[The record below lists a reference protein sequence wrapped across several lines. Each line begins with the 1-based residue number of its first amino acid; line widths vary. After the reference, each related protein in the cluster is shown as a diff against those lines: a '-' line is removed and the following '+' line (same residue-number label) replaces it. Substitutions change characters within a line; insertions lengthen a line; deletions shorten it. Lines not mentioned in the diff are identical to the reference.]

1 LERSQT
7 NQLFNAVNTDDVDN
21 QLMLAGNNNFLS
33 DAEINELPNTEPQE
47 EETGYFG
54 KKFLQSIYKG
64 GKQAVQDTG
73 EIFGEKLER
82 GEGIGITSLL
92 NLPGDLTLKTF
103 DREQKERT
111 NHLKQITNNRYTPN
125 INTIEDYVDS
135 NFNLQL
141 GLGFADNREEYIN
154 GLKNQLS
161 QKPDGEDR
169 IVDVLEDEREDK
181 PWYMPRYYISVEQ
194 DDGSMTNYSN
204 PHQSVTDFV
213 ARAGGQL
220 GFDIAAGSLEMGTA
234 ATMGMTAAKLT
245 ASLGAIPGLGVAALA
260 AAPFVGGA
268 VFLTSLYTA
277 GATAERTREEYM
289 KNILGLTEE
298 EEKTFGDFV
307 NIVGDMYSKHP
318 ALQGVKQT
326 FTDYEY
332 ESLTKNPQ
340 EEFSAWASTVAGPL
354 GRVLDKVK
362 SAGEA
367 FTNRAVNLEKTP
379 DGLYVQGRGG
389 LNLYP
394 QMIEAAKASQKFNK
408 GGKFGFLN
416 VPFSEFML
424 SAYTPN
430 KLIERL
436 SSLAQQTSTIIPDRI
451 KLQNKQLADIMRAYG
466 RGEDVTYNDFREPFE
481 KLFSEFKG
489 MADTRRGDF
498 DTIARSIGGLDELF
512 SALRYV
518 DAKLK
523 YKEVFDRLGE
533 VRYDLNP
540 LKNKLG
546 KIYDEKVIAPNV
558 DAKGKT
564 TFTVVEGQASEN
576 YHLKRIIAELRNL
589 GDPDGKLDIFQ
600 SRKAKDA
607 FIQENK
613 DFLPKNFTADN
624 IDTPA
629 EILHTYAIVLGKLA
643 YGRFAKKEL
652 AGERRIAM
660 DLRNTLL
667 DTIVNPQS
675 LIRPNKTF
683 KTVEEFDAEIAKIKP
698 LMDSANKFYK
708 DTLKIRG
715 ITDNQI
721 SAMDRLRNALEIN
734 EDPGEILNEMIG
746 AYGVA
751 MKRGKIT
758 TLQRVKEMGE
768 YVEKEGPRLV
778 EEAKN
783 FNIKTDMFKPD
794 GTGVTK
800 AFAELRLDFEAYLFD
815 VLANQTKIRATSPAQ
830 ADAFEKLLKGMDQS
844 QKNILGITKEREDFL
859 LKSSEQMEQIF
870 DDNFMKSLRYGA
882 KDSKVTP
889 VIKGAFEADDFDTEI
904 GRLLAAE
911 VDPSKLK
918 DSILQYLFDPNGGV
932 AFRHNLKNSP
942 YFDANEFYMN
952 TEQYSA
958 AVRKILSSKVLAE
971 KKVFSDTDREF
982 LDGIHQLGMAL
993 EGLGKGDAGVALAGA
1008 QIIGELFTIDAV
1020 KLLGGVGRL
1029 AAQGRISKL
1038 FTSPKL
1044 VNFIAGISP
1053 EKKQRSFLGR
1063 AFFGYGSLAEIV
1075 TEIAIKKDART
1086 DQDESEISE
1095 ERPDVDDPFDLR
1107 DQIPISE
1114 LNRQTKKLLTG

>member
-1 LERSQT
+1 MERNQT

-21 QLMLAGNNNFLS
+21 QLVLAGNNNFLS
-33 DAEINELPNTEPQE
+33 DDEINQLPNTMPEE

-54 KKFLQSIYKG
+54 KKFIERMYKG
-64 GKQAVQDTG
+64 GKQIIQDTG
-73 EIFGEKLER
+73 EILGEKLER
-82 GEGIGITSLL
+82 GEGIGISSIV
-92 NLPGDLTLKTF
+92 NLPGDLTLRTF

-111 NHLKQITNNRYTPN
+111 NHLKRITNNRYTPHV
-125 INTIEDYVDS
+125 NTISDYVDS

-141 GLGFADNREEYIN
+141 GLGFADNREEYIT
-154 GLKNQLS
+154 GIKNQLS
-161 QKPDGEDR
+161 QKPDGTDR
-169 IVDVLEDEREDK
+169 DVDVLEDERADK
-181 PWYMPRYYISVEQ
+181 PWYMPRYYISVEK

-245 ASLGAIPGLGVAALA
+245 ASLGAIPGLGVAAVA
-260 AAPFVGGA
+260 AAPFIGGA

-277 GATAERTREEYM
+277 GATSERTRQEYM
-289 KNILGLTEE
+289 KNVLGLTEE

-318 ALQGVKQT
+318 SLQGVKMA
-326 FTDYEY
+326 FTDHEY
-332 ESLTKNPQ
+332 ESVTKNPQ
-340 EEFSAWASTVAGPL
+340 EEFSAWVSTALGPF
-354 GRVLDKVK
+354 GRILDKIK
-362 SAGEA
+362 SAGES
-367 FTNRAVNLEKTP
+367 FTNRAMNLEKTP

-394 QMIEAAKASQKFNK
+394 QMVEATKVAQKFK
-408 GGKFGFLN
+408 QGGKFGFLN

-430 KLIERL
+430 KLIERV
-436 SSLAQQTSTIIPDRI
+436 SSLSQQVSTIIPDRI
-451 KLQNKQLADIMRAYG
+451 KLQNKQLADIMRAFE
-466 RGEDVTYNDFREPFE
+466 RGEDVKYSDFREPFE

-489 MADTRRGDF
+489 MADTRRGDY
-498 DTIARSIGGLDELF
+498 DEIARSIGGLDGLF
-512 SALRYV
+512 SALRYI
-518 DAKLK
+518 DAKLQ
-523 YKEVFDRLGE
+523 YKEVFDRLGP

-540 LKNKLG
+540 LKDKLG

-589 GDPDGKLDIFQ
+589 GDPDGKLDMFQ

-675 LIRPNKTF
+675 LIRPNTLTK
-683 KTVEEFDAEIAKIKP
+683 EAFDAEIAEIKP
-698 LMDSANKFYK
+698 LMTAANKFYK
-708 DTLKIRG
+708 ETLETRG
-715 ITDNQI
+715 ITDNGI
-721 SAMDRLRNALEIN
+721 STMDRLRNALEIN
-734 EDPGEILNEMIG
+734 EDPGEILNELIG
-746 AYGVA
+746 AYASG

-758 TLQRVKEMGE
+758 NLQRIKDMGE
-768 YVEKEGPRLV
+768 YVEKEGARLV

-815 VLANQTKIRATSPAQ
+815 VLANQTKIRATSPAK

-844 QKNILGITKEREDFL
+844 QKNILGITKEREEYL
-859 LKSSEQMEQIF
+859 LNTSEQMEQIF

-889 VIKGAFEADDFDTEI
+889 VIKGIFDADDFDTEI
-904 GRLLAAE
+904 GRLVATE
-911 VDPSKLK
+911 VDPTKIK
-918 DSILQYLFDPNGGV
+918 NSILQYLFDPNGGI
-932 AFRHNLKNSP
+932 AFRHNLTNSP

-952 TEQYSA
+952 TEQYSSA
-958 AVRKILSSKVLAE
+958 LRKILSSKVLAE
-971 KKVFSDTDREF
+971 KQIFSDTDRE
-982 LDGIHQLGMAL
+982 LLEGIGQLGMAL
-993 EGLGKGDAGVALAGA
+993 ESLGKSDAGVALAGA
-1008 QIIGELFTIDAV
+1008 QIVGELFTIDVV
-1020 KLLGGVGRL
+1020 KALGGIGRI
-1029 AAQGRISKL
+1029 AASGRISKL
-1038 FTSPKL
+1038 FTSPAL
-1044 VNFIAGISP
+1044 IDFIAGVKP
-1053 EKKQRSFLGR
+1053 NVKQRSFLSR
-1063 AFFGYGSLAEIV
+1063 AFFGKGALAEIIA
-1075 TEIAIKKDART
+1075 EIAIKKDART
-1086 DQDESEISE
+1086 DQDESEVVE
-1095 ERPDVDDPFDLR
+1095 ERPNIEDPFDLR
-1107 DQIPISE
+1107 DEIPISE
-1114 LNRQTKKLLTG
+1114 LNRQTKKLLAG